1 MQDLQEIINMTVE
14 NIKKSLS
21 AEEIVG
27 KPIVN
32 GDGTLILPVS
42 KISVGFV
49 GGKSDA
55 EKDKNAKYPMG
66 ISGGG
71 ISVVPIGFLVCGEQK
86 KFVKVD
92 GEGQN
97 KWLDLAKSVIGVMKK
112 DD

>member
-1 MQDLQEIINMTVE
+1 MHDLQEIIDMTVE
-14 NIKKSLS
+14 SLKKSLS
-21 AEEIVG
+21 NEDVVG

-55 EKDKNAKYPMG
+55 EKDKNEKYPMG

-71 ISVVPIGFLVCGEQK
+71 ISVTPVGFLVCGAQK
-86 KFVKVD
+86 KFVRVD
-92 GEGQN
+92 DDGAN
-97 KWLDLAKSVIGVMKK
+97 KWLDLARSVMAVMKR

>member
-14 NIKKSLS
+14 NLKKSLS

-86 KFVKVD
+86 SLSRLTVK
-92 GEGQN
+92 GKTSGLTLQ
-97 KWLDLAKSVIGVMKK
+97 KASSAL
-112 DD
+112 

>member
-1 MQDLQEIINMTVE
+1 MQDLQEIIDMTVE
-14 NIKKSLS
+14 SLKKSLS
-21 AEEIVG
+21 NEDVVG

-55 EKDKNAKYPMG
+55 EKDKKEKYPMG

-71 ISVVPIGFLVCGEQK
+71 ISVTPVGFMVCGAQK
-86 KFVKVD
+86 KFVRVD
-92 GEGQN
+92 DEGAN
-97 KWLDLAKSVIGVMKK
+97 KWLDLARSVMAVMKK